1 MSAPRTPIAIVLT
14 SFDPGGTEHQMTEL
28 ARRIDRTK
36 FQPHV
41 ACLKDQGDFRAR
53 ITDAG
58 LDITEFPM
66 RTFASAGAARQLIR
80 FAAWCRHH
88 RIEIVHACDFYSNI
102 LALPGAWLARVPVR
116 IGSRRDVM
124 MPERSAAQARLQTL
138 AYRFAHRIV
147 ANSAAAAGQLRKEG
161 VTPAAIVTIAN
172 GLDLKRAPRTRTGGS
187 PLVTT
192 VANLRPGKGHE
203 ILIDAAAEVARRI
216 PGVTFGLI
224 GDGSR
229 RAELEHYA
237 ASRGLSGVV
246 RFEGHRSNVK
256 EILANSDVFAFPSF
270 MEASPNAVMEAMA
283 AGIPVVATNVGGIPE
298 VIVHGESG
306 LLVPPA
312 DSRSLAEALV
322 RVLSDSSMATRLG
335 AAGRATVES
344 RFGFERMVGEFEAL
358 YREQL
363 AKRSSRADYA
373 WATSSDG

>member
-1 MSAPRTPIAIVLT
+1 M
-14 SFDPGGTEHQMTEL
+14 
-28 ARRIDRTK
+28 
-36 FQPHV
+36 
-41 ACLKDQGDFRAR
+41 
-53 ITDAG
+53 
-58 LDITEFPM
+58 
-66 RTFASAGAARQLIR
+66 
-80 FAAWCRHH
+80 
-88 RIEIVHACDFYSNI
+88 
-102 LALPGAWLARVPVR
+102 
-116 IGSRRDVM
+116 
-124 MPERSAAQARLQTL
+124 
-138 AYRFAHRIV
+138 
-147 ANSAAAAGQLRKEG
+147 
-161 VTPAAIVTIAN
+161 TPAAIVTIAN